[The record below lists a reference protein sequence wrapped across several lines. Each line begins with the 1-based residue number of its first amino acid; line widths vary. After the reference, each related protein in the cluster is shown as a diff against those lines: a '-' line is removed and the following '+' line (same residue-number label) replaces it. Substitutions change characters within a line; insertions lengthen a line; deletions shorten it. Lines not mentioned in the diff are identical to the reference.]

1 MVADP
6 FIMYP
11 TTQDTVKLSWN
22 WGKVEDVD
30 TLPFFIPGMGHVTSE
45 N

>member
-11 TTQDTVKLSWN
+11 TSQDTVKLSWN
-22 WGKVEDVD
+22 WGMVEDD